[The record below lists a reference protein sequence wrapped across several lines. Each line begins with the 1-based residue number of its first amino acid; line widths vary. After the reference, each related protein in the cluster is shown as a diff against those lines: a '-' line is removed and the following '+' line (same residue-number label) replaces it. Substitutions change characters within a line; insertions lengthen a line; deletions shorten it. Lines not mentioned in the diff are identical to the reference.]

1 MNKYTRVQTIIFCL
15 FFLENNVFDAHK
27 TAARENI
34 QNNISFVANLEN
46 TSVPILVAKIK
57 VIINA

>member
-1 MNKYTRVQTIIFCL
+1 MIIFCL

-27 TAARENI
+27 MAARENM

-57 VIINA
+57 VIIKA